1 MLGRFT
7 FIVLAALLAG
17 TAVNASA
24 APSPITG
31 LSLTHEGEYTVVTI
45 QGGGPVRVSHQSVV
59 AKEGKPFRIV
69 VDCLAARHAL
79 AQKEYASLPSC
90 IVTALR
96 TSQYAVKPEEVVR
109 VVIDLARESV
119 YRVETSGSAARI
131 YVSDPQTTT
140 LASWASSPA
149 TETKTK
155 TVAAVTPKPEATPA
169 ATAKTPSIIAQKNT
183 TPPAES
189 KKTVPTVEYAA
200 KPAAVSAPTTK
211 RPSTA
216 TPEPQAKKS
225 TAETAAKTPS
235 SIAPK
240 AATPTAPQAAPVTK
254 NATELAAKDAA
265 PEVSAEKKA
274 LPPAVAADLAKKSNE
289 MAWLFGAA
297 EEDNGTAPTPGDA
310 PGVVQDVHKAAI
322 GTAVK
327 PAAESQPSAAEK
339 TAAPTAKPETKEAA
353 GPALASVEP
362 ADVPAPPQAETEE
375 ALDDVTAADLLP
387 AVDQPSKYRRD
398 AARNIILKQ
407 TQVVEFPKRMVT
419 TYEPGEDRDPFKTLV
434 DESKP
439 TRGSIENRLAN
450 VETLQLVGLLESETG
465 RTAAL
470 LEDLDGI
477 GYILKPGDAV
487 KNGYVSEINDD
498 AVLFQINEYGWS
510 RTVVKELDK
519 ENRYKE

>member
-17 TAVNASA
+17 TAVNAPA

-45 QGGGPVRVSHQSVV
+45 QGDGPVRVSHQSVV

-119 YRVETSGSAARI
+119 YRVETSGSAAKI

-149 TETKTK
+149 TETKTV
-155 TVAAVTPKPEATPA
+155 VAMTPKPEATPA
-169 ATAKTPSIIAQKNT
+169 ANPKTPSIIAQKNT
-183 TPPAES
+183 TPLAES
-189 KKTVPTVEYAA
+189 KKTAPTVEYAA
-200 KPAAVSAPTTK
+200 KPAAAPAPTTK
-211 RPSTA
+211 SPSTA
-216 TPEPQAKKS
+216 APEPQAKKS
-225 TAETAAKTPS
+225 TAEMAAKTPS
-235 SIAPK
+235 SVAPK
-240 AATPTAPQAAPVTK
+240 TATPTAPAAAPATK
-254 NATELAAKDAA
+254 SATELATKDAA
-265 PEVSAEKKA
+265 PEVPAQKT

-289 MAWLFGAA
+289 MAWLFGVA
-297 EEDNGTAPTPGDA
+297 EEDNGTVPTPGDA
-310 PGVVQDVHKAAI
+310 PGAAQDVHKAAI

-327 PAAESQPSAAEK
+327 PAAEPEPSVTEK
-339 TAAPTAKPETKEAA
+339 TAAPAARPETKEAA

-362 ADVPAPPQAETEE
+362 ADVPAPPPAEAEE

-387 AVDQPSKYRRD
+387 AMDQPSKYRRD

-419 TYEPGEDRDPFKTLV
+419 TYEPGEDRDPFEALV

-450 VETLQLVGLLESETG
+450 VETLLLVGLLESETG
-465 RTAAL
+465 RMAAL

-477 GYILKPGDAV
+477 GYILKPGDPV

>member
-17 TAVNASA
+17 TAVNAPA

-45 QGGGPVRVSHQSVV
+45 QGDGPVRVSHQSVI

-189 KKTVPTVEYAA
+189 KKTAPTVEYAA
-200 KPAAVSAPTTK
+200 KPTAAPAPTTK
-211 RPSTA
+211 SPSTA
-216 TPEPQAKKS
+216 VPEPQAKKS

-235 SIAPK
+235 SVAPK
-240 AATPTAPQAAPVTK
+240 TATPAAPQAVPVTK
-254 NATELAAKDAA
+254 SATELAAKDAA
-265 PEVSAEKKA
+265 SETSAEKA

-289 MAWLFGAA
+289 TAWLFGAA
-297 EEDNGTAPTPGDA
+297 EEDNKNAPTPGDA
-310 PGVVQDVHKAAI
+310 PGAAQDVHKAAI

-327 PAAESQPSAAEK
+327 PAAEPQPSVAEK
-339 TAAPTAKPETKEAA
+339 TVAPAAKPETKEAA

-362 ADVPAPPQAETEE
+362 ADVPAPPPAEAEE

-387 AVDQPSKYRRD
+387 AMDQPSKYRRD

-419 TYEPGEDRDPFKTLV
+419 TYEPGEDRDPFETLV

-450 VETLQLVGLLESETG
+450 VETLLLVGLLESETG